1 MKFLNFKKFEKYAIA
16 KSLRFQLFLTLLFF
30 VSYSCIIIFGFTSL
44 SQQIEQSG
52 YSTADLQNAATRSEV
67 EVIVGA
73 WQSVIPFVNRLYIF
87 DYLFIF
93 TGVLLFFS
101 LNALLLKFLKNK
113 GKIQIIPKIGL
124 VLTIF
129 SRTFDALENLFMIL
143 IYTNPSN
150 FNLTLLNL
158 LSVTSVIK
166 WILVAFEYSVMGIG
180 WVLLLVLTIIAK
192 KNNQKHVKTTGM

>member
-30 VSYSCIIIFGFTSL
+30 VSYSCIIIFGFTNM

-52 YSTADLQNAATRSEV
+52 YSTADLQNAATRNEV

-87 DYLFIF
+87 DYLFIL

-113 GKIQIIPKIGL
+113 GNIQIIPKIGL

-150 FNLTLLNL
+150 FNLTLLNF
-158 LSVTSVIK
+158 LSVTSVFK

-192 KNNQKHVKTTGM
+192 KNNQKQVETTGM